1 MASTALQLS
10 DVADVIKQID
20 GKPGDFSFVLY
31 VTAIECGLRCGVPAS
46 CRGTVLRVYGTP
58 ADLLPN
64 GFLLGPNDIIEL
76 QEAGESGD
84 PSCVSDL
91 AKAYR
96 MKAVGLA
103 RSPCPP
109 ADATSKHLKMLKC
122 AFWLDRASVLEEAYR
137 ACVPVRANDLA
148 V

>member
-1 MASTALQLS
+1 MASTALQ
-10 DVADVIKQID
+10 VADVAAVMKQVD
-20 GKPGDFSFVLY
+20 GKPGDFRFVLY
-31 VTAIECGLRCGVPAS
+31 VMAIECGLRCGEPAS
-46 CRGTVLRVYGTP
+46 CRETVLTVYGTP

-64 GFLLGPNDIIEL
+64 GFLLGPHDIIEL

-137 ACVPVRANDLA
+137 AAVPVTTNDLE

>member
-1 MASTALQLS
+1 MANTALQLS
-10 DVADVIKQID
+10 DVADVRKQLD
-20 GKPGDFSFVLY
+20 GKPGDFSFALY
-31 VTAIECGLRCGVPAS
+31 LTAIECSLRIGVPAS
-46 CRGTVLRVYGTP
+46 CRGTLLRVYGTP

-96 MKAVGLA
+96 MKAVWLA

-109 ADATSKHLKMLKC
+109 ADATAKCLKMIKC
-122 AFWLDRASVLEEAYR
+122 AFWLDRASVLEDAYR
-137 ACVPVRANDLA
+137 ASVPVTASELA